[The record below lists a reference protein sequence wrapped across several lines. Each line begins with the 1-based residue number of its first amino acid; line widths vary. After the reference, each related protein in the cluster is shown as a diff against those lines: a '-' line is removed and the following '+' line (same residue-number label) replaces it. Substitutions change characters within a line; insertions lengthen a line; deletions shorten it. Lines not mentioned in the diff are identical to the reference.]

1 MAKDPSKTERAT
13 PKRRNKLRKEGNV
26 AKSME
31 FTKTC
36 TLIVGFATMYFYL
49 PYAGEKLGNYWV
61 ECFNTLDEN
70 IITPTTAYAILW
82 EFVTQ
87 LALICG
93 PIVFAVA
100 ISAFVTLRRQVGKL
114 WTTKVFKFKWSRFNI
129 VNGLKRVFFSFETY
143 VRLLKAVAIAA
154 IIGYVPFMFIVG
166 QTAVFPGLYYTNAH
180 GLASY
185 LLTASAQ
192 MIKYTMIPVVAY
204 ALFDLWHSF
213 HQYEENNKMTKA
225 EVKDEMRQAFGDPVI
240 KNKQK
245 QKMMQFMQQ
254 RMMQSVPK
262 ADVVVTNPTHYAV
275 ALQYDPT
282 ICPAPVVLA
291 KGVDKLALRI
301 KDVAREHGVPIKE
314 NKLLARSLY
323 SSVEIGEP
331 IPEDL
336 YKAVAT
342 IIAEIWR
349 LKGKI
354 Q

>member
-143 VRLLKAVAIAA
+143 VRL
-154 IIGYVPFMFIVG
+154 
-166 QTAVFPGLYYTNAH
+166 
-180 GLASY
+180 
-185 LLTASAQ
+185 
-192 MIKYTMIPVVAY
+192 
-204 ALFDLWHSF
+204 
-213 HQYEENNKMTKA
+213 
-225 EVKDEMRQAFGDPVI
+225 
-240 KNKQK
+240 
-245 QKMMQFMQQ
+245 
-254 RMMQSVPK
+254 
-262 ADVVVTNPTHYAV
+262 
-275 ALQYDPT
+275 
-282 ICPAPVVLA
+282 
-291 KGVDKLALRI
+291 
-301 KDVAREHGVPIKE
+301 
-314 NKLLARSLY
+314 
-323 SSVEIGEP
+323 
-331 IPEDL
+331 
-336 YKAVAT
+336 
-342 IIAEIWR
+342 
-349 LKGKI
+349 
-354 Q
+354 

>member
-26 AKSME
+26 AKSQE

-36 TLIVGFATMYFYL
+36 TLIVGFGSMYFYL
-49 PYAGEKLGNYWV
+49 PYAGKKLGQYWV

-70 IITPTTAYAILW
+70 IITPTTAHAILW
-82 EFVTQ
+82 DFIVQ
-87 LALICG
+87 LAIVCG
-93 PIVFAVA
+93 PIVLCVA
-100 ISAFVTLRRQVGKL
+100 LSAFIALRRQVGHL
-114 WTTKVFKFKWSRFNI
+114 WTTKVFQFKWSRFNI
-129 VNGLKRVFFSFETY
+129 INGLKRVFFSVDTY
-143 VRLLKAVAIAA
+143 VRLLKAVAIAV
-154 IIGYVPFMFIVG
+154 IIGYVPFMFIMG
-166 QTAVFPGLYYTNAH
+166 QTAVFSGLYYTNAH
-180 GLASY
+180 GLAAY
-185 LLTASAQ
+185 LLSASAQ
-192 MIKYTMIPVVAY
+192 MVKYTLIPIIAY

-213 HQYEENNKMTKA
+213 YQYEENNKMSKD
-225 EVKDEMRQAFGDPVI
+225 EVKDEMKQAFGDPVI

-245 QKMMQFMQQ
+245 QKMFHFMQQ

-282 ICPAPVVLA
+282 VCPAPIVLA

-301 KDVAREHGVPIKE
+301 KEVAREHGVPIKE

-323 SSVEIGEP
+323 SSVEIGDP

-336 YKAVAT
+336 YKAVAA

-349 LKGKI
+349 IKGKI
-354 Q
+354 K

>member
-1 MAKDPSKTERAT
+1 MP
-13 PKRRNKLRKEGNV
+13 
-26 AKSME
+26 
-31 FTKTC
+31 
-36 TLIVGFATMYFYL
+36 FY
-49 PYAGEKLGNYWV
+49 GK
-61 ECFNTLDEN
+61 
-70 IITPTTAYAILW
+70 
-82 EFVTQ
+82 FVTQ

-213 HQYEENNKMTKA
+213 ISMKKTTK
-225 EVKDEMRQAFGDPVI
+225 
-240 KNKQK
+240 
-245 QKMMQFMQQ
+245 
-254 RMMQSVPK
+254 
-262 ADVVVTNPTHYAV
+262 
-275 ALQYDPT
+275 
-282 ICPAPVVLA
+282 
-291 KGVDKLALRI
+291 
-301 KDVAREHGVPIKE
+301 
-314 NKLLARSLY
+314 
-323 SSVEIGEP
+323 
-331 IPEDL
+331 
-336 YKAVAT
+336 
-342 IIAEIWR
+342 
-349 LKGKI
+349 
-354 Q
+354 

>member
-1 MAKDPSKTERAT
+1 
-13 PKRRNKLRKEGNV
+13 
-26 AKSME
+26 
-31 FTKTC
+31 
-36 TLIVGFATMYFYL
+36 
-49 PYAGEKLGNYWV
+49 
-61 ECFNTLDEN
+61 
-70 IITPTTAYAILW
+70 
-82 EFVTQ
+82 
-87 LALICG
+87 
-93 PIVFAVA
+93 
-100 ISAFVTLRRQVGKL
+100 
-114 WTTKVFKFKWSRFNI
+114 
-129 VNGLKRVFFSFETY
+129 
-143 VRLLKAVAIAA
+143 
-154 IIGYVPFMFIVG
+154 MFIVG

-282 ICPAPVVLA
+282 IVRLPSC
-291 KGVDKLALRI
+291 
-301 KDVAREHGVPIKE
+301 
-314 NKLLARSLY
+314 
-323 SSVEIGEP
+323 
-331 IPEDL
+331 
-336 YKAVAT
+336 
-342 IIAEIWR
+342 WR
-349 LKGKI
+349 KVWINLPYG
-354 Q
+354 